1 VKNWFQNLPFKFNLQ
16 RYTTGPVTSY
26 VVISD
31 PDAIKQ
37 VLFNYG
43 NKYIK
48 GTIAEAGEF
57 LFGRGCAAFH
67 VFTTTTL
74 FCSQNTS

>member
-1 VKNWFQNLPFKFNLQ
+1 VAGNICLALS
-16 RYTTGPVTSY
+16 TGPVTSY

-31 PDAIKQ
+31 PDCIKQ

-57 LFGRGCAAFH
+57 LFGLGVALQAGLYLRHWASIFEH
-67 VFTTTTL
+67 RL
-74 FCSQNTS
+74 EHL